1 MQNVYT
7 NKIISLY
14 ILLKKN
20 TKIQKK
26 KKKTDLS
33 IMNLKKVRFAEIIEG
48 ILNYFILLLYDLTI
62 RILIR
67 VHQYDCYYD
76 TNIFIIK
83 KRVILIMNC

>member
-1 MQNVYT
+1 
-7 NKIISLY
+7 
-14 ILLKKN
+14 
-20 TKIQKK
+20 
-26 KKKTDLS
+26 
-33 IMNLKKVRFAEIIEG
+33 MNLRKVRFAEIIEG